1 MRVRVGS
8 LLYSKTA
15 CSHSTDLPGTNR
27 TQPTSFTFPPIRQLQ
42 IFFQRI
48 LTIRTI
54 VLIIK
59 HDRAIYDL
67 PPVTKYWRTYYAGPL
82 TFLPRSP
89 LWTGRCLRPFKR
101 QQLEPMARTDGNTG
115 TPIPR
120 ACRRFLWRGQSPPWP
135 IDRPVFLKDEV
146 ALLEPVF
153 ARAGDS
159 FAMVGHFYGGGVAL
173 IAAVLQAHRVHALAL
188 YEPTLFSLLDAE
200 VLPPNDADGIRL
212 TVASAGAA
220 IDSGDRTRAAECFIN
235 FWMGNGAWDRMPEAH
250 KGAIAS
256 AMSNVRN
263 WGKALFEEPTPLAA
277 FSRLNIPVLYMLGK
291 ESPVASR
298 GVGRLLTQTLP
309 HVEIVKFDGIGH
321 MGPISFS
328 ISLGS

>member
-1 MRVRVGS
+1 MQDPLPFYREARSGPGVV
-8 LLYSKTA
+8 
-15 CSHSTDLPGTNR
+15 CVHSNASNSNQWRALME
-27 TQPTSFTFPPIRQLQ
+27 
-42 IFFQRI
+42 I
-48 LTIRTI
+48 LAPQFH
-54 VLIIK
+54 VLAA
-59 HDRAIYDL
+59 DSYG
-67 PPVTKYWRTYYAGPL
+67 AG
-82 TFLPRSP
+82 
-89 LWTGRCLRPFKR
+89 K
-101 QQLEPMARTDGNTG
+101 A
-115 TPIPR
+115 
-120 ACRRFLWRGQSPPWP
+120 PPWP

-321 MGPISFS
+321 MGPISIS